1 MISEDKNNNTNT
13 NTNVNKEFVNLV
25 VIGSILVMLVLGIS
39 SFSASRTTI
48 NMTDDAVSA
57 VSSFYLEA
65 MADQRAQTISNLIDY
80 NFEHMEKALYVLESE
95 DINTQEDLRK
105 RLGEIKTIL
114 SLNRFALVDEDN
126 IVYTQYT
133 TYSGGSRYEFLS
145 EENLDKRVIST
156 ISQYGSSKQLCLA
169 IPADDLTIMGKK
181 FKACFVQIDISEIA
195 DLLAFDENE
204 GSYFSLYVQ
213 NGGNLSDNDH
223 GMLDKGENIL
233 EASREYLP
241 QKSWE
246 KLCDDFANGRGGN
259 LTLVSEERKEE
270 ICYVP
275 VHDTGWMLVVFI
287 KESIINEQIHGISEA
302 NRRTSRI
309 LIGVTLLSMV
319 LFALVI
325 ILRLRKISKGRIEAE
340 KENSRMF
347 FSMANTDSL
356 TGIRNKHAYSQYES
370 LMNQHIKDG
379 TVKDNLAVLVCDING
394 LKHVNDTKG
403 HAAGDQ
409 LIKDAS
415 VLICEYFKHGAV
427 FRIGGDEFVVVL
439 NEKGYDTLHE
449 TLDSINKVIEENI
462 AKESVVVS
470 IGYSTLQEDDKEIHD
485 VFQRADKMMYER
497 KKQLKEMGSKTREN

>member
-1 MISEDKNNNTNT
+1 MISEDKNNNV
-13 NTNVNKEFVNLV
+13 NVNKQFVNLV
-25 VIGSILVMLVLGIS
+25 VIGSVIVMLILGIS
-39 SFSASRTTI
+39 TFWASRVTI
-48 NMTDDAVSA
+48 KMTDDAVSA

-65 MADQRAQTISNLIDY
+65 MADRRAQTISNLIDY
-80 NFEHMEKALYVLESE
+80 NFGHMEKALYVLESE
-95 DINTQEDLRK
+95 DIHTQEDLRK

-126 IVYTQYT
+126 VVYTQYT

-145 EENLDKRVIST
+145 EEKLDKRVIST
-156 ISQYGSSKQLCLA
+156 TSQYGSSKQLCLA
-169 IPADDLTIMGKK
+169 IPADNLTIMGKK
-181 FKACFVQIDISEIA
+181 FKACFVLLDISEIA
-195 DLLAFDENE
+195 DLLAFEE
-204 GSYFSLYVQ
+204 HGGAYFSLYVQ
-213 NGGNLSDNDH
+213 NGGNLLDNDV
-223 GMLDKGENIL
+223 GMLEKGENIL
-233 EASREYLP
+233 EASKEYLS

-246 KLCDDFANGRGGN
+246 KMREDFANGQGGS
-259 LTLVSEERKEE
+259 LTLSSGDVKEE
-270 ICYVP
+270 LCYVP

-287 KESIINEQIHGISEA
+287 SESVITDQIQGISDA
-302 NRRTSRI
+302 NRRTSQI
-309 LIGVTLLSMV
+309 LITVTLLSMIIFT
-319 LFALVI
+319 LAI

-379 TVKDNLAVLVCDING
+379 TIKENLAVLVCDING

-427 FRIGGDEFVVVL
+427 FRIGGDEFAVIL